1 MRYLR
6 SRGIRWSA
14 LLLVACLVVVG
25 HPTAARAVNLITNG
39 DFEIVVPS
47 NSTGGGWT
55 SSHIDAS
62 GGHRSSEGNPGGTFI
77 LNEAGD
83 VASDPTIQQ
92 SVSGLIL
99 GTLYTVQGDVA
110 CGNVCQSP
118 GTIAAL
124 AFGVLLDGTPILELF
139 TPPSTT
145 SWVHFSQ
152 TFTATNT
159 THVIGF
165 AGERNGTDS
174 DPRIDNISLDVA
186 AVAAVP
192 EPTTL
197 LLLGAGL
204 AGLAQIRRRSRA

>member
-1 MRYLR
+1 MAGVGILCVLR
-6 SRGIRWSA
+6 RPCAEPRIESSA
-14 LLLVACLVVVG
+14 VG
-25 HPTAARAVNLITNG
+25 VYARATKG
-39 DFEIVVPS
+39 DS
-47 NSTGGGWT
+47 L
-55 SSHIDAS
+55 HC
-62 GGHRSSEGNPGGTFI
+62 
-77 LNEAGD
+77 
-83 VASDPTIQQ
+83 VAVTAVARLPFTP
-92 SVSGLIL
+92 SVSFS
-99 GTLYTVQGDVA
+99 TFVR
-110 CGNVCQSP
+110 
-118 GTIAAL
+118 
-124 AFGVLLDGTPILELF
+124 FWPILELH

-186 AVAAVP
+186 AVP

-204 AGLAQIRRRSRA
+204 AGLAQTRRRSRA

>member
-1 MRYLR
+1 
-6 SRGIRWSA
+6 
-14 LLLVACLVVVG
+14 LLVACLVVLG

-39 DFEIVVPS
+39 DFEIFVPS
-47 NSTGGGWT
+47 NGTGGGWT
-55 SSHIDAS
+55 SSHIDGS
-62 GGHRSSEGNPGGTFI
+62 GGHRSSGGNPGGTFI

-83 VASDPTIQQ
+83 PASDPTIQQ
-92 SVSGLIL
+92 GVSGLSP

-110 CGNVCQSP
+110 CGNVCGPGP

-124 AFGVLLDGTPILELF
+124 GFGVLLDGTPILQLQ

-145 SWVHFSQ
+145 NWVHFSQ
-152 TFTATNT
+152 TFAATNT

-165 AGERNGTDS
+165 AGERNGTDF

-186 AVAAVP
+186 AVPAVP

-204 AGLAQIRRRSRA
+204 AGLTQISRRPRA